1 MQRAHGGR
9 AGWRVVVIAWVVAI
23 GACSGELSETG
34 GGSGTGGGGAGAGG
48 SGAGAGGNGAAG
60 AGGEFLGS
68 AGSDGGGATGGQG
81 SGGTGGSPPSGTVP
95 MFVAQGHA
103 GRTIVSCDQG
113 RTWVA
118 DQSDEG
124 WNFCTPE
131 NYGACDHGPG
141 AARGLTWGGGWFF
154 ATFGWGEPGAVERS
168 RDGIAWE
175 PVHEGRTFGGLAFG
189 NGRLVAADR
198 LGEYSDDHGVAWNDF
213 ASVDLDGWN
222 VRSTAFVPYDGGRFI
237 MSADGE
243 VVVSSDGSTW
253 VKPLSI
259 PEGCSGGAYPGRIIY
274 GNGTIVMTA
283 ESGVVCSSDDG
294 GQSWSATTLPT
305 GLRSNGVWT
314 GSEFMAWNFGT
325 AYRSADGRNWT
336 SSETVPSD
344 IDFGVAA
351 ISEQG
356 SIVAV
361 SSGWEQHYDEQAFYR
376 SDDGVNWE
384 TLSGDAYTG
393 GHPITVITFG
403 YAQPSDDCPL

>member
-1 MQRAHGGR
+1 MQRADGGR
-9 AGWRVVVIAWVVAI
+9 VGWRVVVTVSMVAVA
-23 GACSGELSETG
+23 ACSGELSERSG
-34 GGSGTGGGGAGAGG
+34 GPGTGGGGAGGEFIGSGG
-48 SGAGAGGNGAAG
+48 SH
-60 AGGEFLGS
+60 
-68 AGSDGGGATGGQG
+68 GGGATAGQG
-81 SGGTGGSPPSGTVP
+81 SGGSAPSGTVP

-124 WNFCTPE
+124 WNFCAPE
-131 NYGACDHGPG
+131 NHGDCDHGPG
-141 AARGLTWGGGWFF
+141 AARGLTWGDGWFF

-243 VVVSSDGSTW
+243 LVVGSDGSTW

-259 PEGCSGGAYPGRIIY
+259 PEGCSGGSYPGRIIY

-283 ESGVVCSSDDG
+283 KSGVVCSSSDG
-294 GQSWSATTLPT
+294 GQTWSATTLPT

-325 AYRSADGRNWT
+325 AYRSTDGRNWT
-336 SSETVPSD
+336 PSETVPSD

-351 ISEQG
+351 ISDQG

-361 SSGWEQHYDEQAFYR
+361 SSGWEQHYDAQVFYR

-393 GHPITVITFG
+393 GHPIKVITFG